1 MSACNY
7 DSQATAD
14 DGSCSYPTVYY
25 MDADFDGFGSNDM
38 WGMTNTFCTD
48 PGLGW
53 SLNNLDC
60 NDNNDLIFPGAT
72 ELCNGLDDDC
82 SGTADNGLTFNEYFA
97 DADGDSFGVPAL
109 NYVVTPITYQLLTPQ
124 VLPSNV
130 TLDLAGRIMS
140 YTGIS
145 INGATNTEVVAA
157 GSTVSLTYN
166 LAVTWGPNLYCPG
179 CVTQSYIGIGGSTTT
194 LQCENGIYD
203 GYNTSYNSGTFT
215 APTTPGTY
223 YLVQNGSLDYFCQP
237 QTYANTPANAIAILQ
252 VEGTLP
258 TFTNAGP
265 NCDDCTAQVPIGFT
279 FPFYGNT
286 YSSLAISSNGFVSF
300 DLGVPNGCCFGN
312 ILPGADAV
320 NNMIALGW
328 YDLLPNNGQ
337 ITYFNLTNPNRL
349 VIQYSNAPEYS
360 GSGSLTGQIVMFES
374 GLIQL
379 IYSNLTTATHEAT
392 AGVENASG
400 TVGVT
405 LSGLNAQIGSLFNV
419 AYEFVYSS
427 SILVPG
433 VSSCTPLVGYA
444 LNNTDC
450 LDNNPALNPGATELC
465 NGIDDNCS
473 GVADDG
479 LTFTDYY
486 ADLDLDGYGAGA
498 ATNACAQP
506 IGFVTTNTDCD
517 DNNASANPAA
527 TEICNTIDDNCD
539 GQIDEGVQNTYYVD
553 MDGDGYGSMNFWS
566 IQACTAP
573 LGFALSSND
582 CADNNPAINPGA
594 TEVCNTIDENC
605 DGQINE
611 GFGPLTIYYADAD
624 GDGYGNGTQAISVL
638 LQGSSSASVSNGSL
652 VIVGSNTF
660 TGSSLTGSVS
670 FVAPVD
676 ATYIFDWSYSTNDVG
691 PNYDPAYY
699 INGTAYPLSDDF
711 GPQTQSGT
719 LSVTVTAGSTFGF
732 SVLTTDDVAG
742 SATLTISNFN
752 GFTLPTFTQA
762 CSQPAGYALVN
773 GDCNDSDASVNPA
786 ATELC
791 NGIDDDCDGLIESQP
806 SQPTLACYETA
817 TFNTTTCSWNV
828 TGTPVLAN
836 AGGDATECGGSSSV
850 YNLIYQNATGSGGT
864 ASWSSTGNGWFQYL
878 TGSGPYTDLSPL
890 YHVGSTDLSSG
901 SVTLTLTVTGANG
914 CVATSSF
921 VLTLVAP
928 PVAVIDPSV
937 VNPWDELH
945 VCAGGSYDFSNAVV
959 SPGADIY
966 WNGGDGSF
974 NSDNIQNPIY
984 TPGPQDISNGNVYIH
999 LNVMSFDGTT
1009 LCDNMVDIN
1018 LVIDP
1023 APAMPTLACYETASF
1038 NPATCS
1044 WTVTGTQPAQPTLA
1058 CYQSATFNTS
1068 TCSWDVTGTPV
1079 LANAGGAASTCGG
1092 SYSLYNLLYQN
1103 ATGSGGTASWSS
1115 TGNGWFQYLTGS
1127 GPYTDLS
1134 PLYHVGSTDLSS
1146 GSVTLT
1152 LTVTGANGCVATSSF
1167 VLTLVAP
1174 PVAVID
1180 PSVVNPWDELH
1191 VCAGGSYDFSNAV
1204 VSPGADIYWNGGDG
1218 SFNSD
1223 NIQNPIYTPGPQDI
1237 SNGNVYIHLNV
1248 MSFDGTTLCDN
1259 MVDINLVIDPA
1270 PAMPTLACYET
1281 ASFNPASCVW
1291 DVTATGGSTTYYA
1304 DLDGDGFG
1312 DASTSIQG
1320 YTCLGAPAGYVTD
1333 AADCNDSNAAVHPGA
1348 TEVCNGIDD
1357 NCSGV
1362 ADEGLTFTDYYADLD
1377 LDGYGAGAAT
1387 NACAQPIGFVT
1398 TNTDCDD
1405 NNASANPAATEI
1417 CNEVD
1422 DNCDGQ
1428 IDEGVQNT
1436 YYEDMDGD
1444 GYGSMSFWSIQACSA
1459 PFGFVSTNN
1468 DCADNNP
1475 AINPGAAEVC
1485 NTIDDNCDGQ
1495 INEGFGP
1502 LTVYYA
1508 DADGDGYGNGT
1519 QAINLLLQGSSSA
1532 SVSNGSLVIVGS
1544 NTFTG
1549 SSLTGSVS
1557 FVAPVDATYTF
1568 DWSYSTIDGPFY
1580 DPAYYI
1586 NGTVYPLTDNNGPQT
1601 QSGTQSVTVTAGS
1614 TFGFSVV
1621 TTDDV
1626 AGSATLTINNFNG
1639 FTLPTFTQ
1647 ACSQPAGYAVVNGDC
1662 DDAVATTYPGATEIC
1677 NTIDDNCNGQIDEGV
1692 QNTYYEDMD
1701 GDGYG
1706 SMSFWSIQACSAP
1719 FGFVST
1725 NNDCADNNPAI
1736 NPGAAE
1742 VCNTI
1747 DDNCDGQINE
1757 GFGPLT
1763 VYYADADGDG
1773 YGNGTQA
1780 INLLLQGSSSA
1791 SVSNGSLVIVGSNSN
1806 TGSSLTGSVSFV
1818 APVDGTYSFDWSFST
1833 IDGAYF
1839 DPAYYINGT
1848 AYPLSDIYGSQSQSG
1863 TQSVTVTAG
1872 STFGFSIVTVDDIA
1886 GSATLTVS
1894 NFNGFTL
1901 PTFTQACS
1909 QPLGYAL
1916 VNGDCNDAVA
1926 AINPG
1931 ATEVCNGIDDNCN
1944 GVAEEGLTFT
1954 NYYVD
1959 TDADG
1964 FGAGTAVNACA
1975 QPVGYVLTNT
1985 DCNNT
1990 NANIKPGIAELC
2002 TTAYDDNCNGLIN
2015 EGCVTAGENPSNAIS
2030 ITTSIWPACTAT
2042 TGTLVG
2048 ASASTSA
2055 QTICLT
2061 GEDRWHQFVATSEG
2075 VSIVVNSTTANIV
2088 IELQTAAGVLVAQEN
2103 AVSGLGGEIL
2113 NHYGLTAG
2121 QVYKVGVRNYNS
2133 AQGTGTYSICAKM
2146 LKRGGCDYGPGPYT
2160 LCQYFKATWAGATG
2174 TNYTYTF
2181 TGVSGPASGNVYT
2194 RTQNS
2199 DICVLSNVLPTLPY
2213 GSTYNVL
2220 ITNIYTINDGAGVA
2234 ENISVPALSPCTMS
2248 TTAQPVTVLRTTDQC
2263 AAGPRFRGAVVAALP
2278 WVCGSTNWRWEF
2290 TELNAAG
2297 QPVGLPITVNRGAA
2311 SNYIT
2316 LSTIAQLQYGKT
2328 YNVRTAPILSYTGTN
2343 YQWGTTACMSIV
2355 GTAGMI
2361 AEGGSESESST
2372 KVEIANEVNM
2382 SLYPNP
2388 THGTDVNINLSGV
2401 TSENVQIRV
2410 VDAMGRQVWSNRYS
2424 ADGILNTNITF
2435 ERPLANGLY
2444 FVEAIYNGELQTQ
2457 RMMVQK

>member
-1 MSACNY
+1 MKRFLSFALLLLSFSMARAQGGSCYATYFSDADADSFGASDATIPSVLINEGFDNLSTTLSSGWSQQNFSSSIGTTSYFQGDQFVFNAHSGAADTYAAVNYNSGAGLSTLDNWLITPEVSLENGAQFKFWSRTVPFPTYPDRLQVRMSVAGASTNISDFTTLLLDINPTYSSSGYPTEWTEYTATVTGIVTPTTGRFAFRYFVENGGPFGANSDYIGIDDVNYALPSINSILACGGAPAGYVLNNTDCADSNPAVNPSVTEVCNGIDDNCNSIIDDVILAFQPNVFPQDSWNLYAFNSMDYSSNYAGFYNSTGSGFNTTLDWSGDAAPSSAAGWNGCTVDIDNHTYSIKRQGFPTFAGGSTIVLMSWDDDVEIFVNGTSVYTAGCCGNNSLTAAWSGVLDATSTIEVRIKEYGGGSFVSFDVLPTVPGCIASNACNY
-7 DSQATAD
+7 NASATID
-14 DGSCSYPTVYY
+14 DGSCVYPTLNYFV
-25 MDADFDGFGSNDM
+25 DFDFDGYGLNDM
-38 WGMTNTFCTD
+38 WGMPNSFCTD

-53 SLNNLDC
+53 SLNNSDC
-60 NDNNDLIFPGAT
+60 DDYNDLIFPGAT

-82 SGTADNGLTFNEYFA
+82 SGIADDGLTFNEYFA

-145 INGATNTEVVAA
+145 INGASNTEVVAA
-157 GSTVSLTYN
+157 GSTVSLAYN
-166 LAVTWGPNLYCPG
+166 LAVTWGPDLYCAG
-179 CVTQSYIGIGGSTTT
+179 CITQSYIGIGGSTTT
-194 LQCENGIYD
+194 LQCEDGIYD
-203 GYNTSYNSGTFT
+203 GYTNSYNSGTFI

-223 YLVQNGSLDYFCQP
+223 YIVQNGSLDFVCQP
-237 QTYANTPANAIAILQ
+237 QTYANTSANAIAILQ
-252 VEGTLP
+252 VEGSLP
-258 TFTNAGP
+258 AVTNPGP
-265 NCDDCTAQVPIGFT
+265 NCDDCTSQIPIGFS

-286 YSSLAISSNGFVSF
+286 YSDLAISSNGFVSF

-312 ILPGADAV
+312 VVPGADAV

-337 ITYFNLTNPNRL
+337 VTYFNLSNPNRL
-349 VIQYSNAPEYS
+349 VIQYSNAPEFS

-374 GLIQL
+374 GLVQL
-379 IYSNLTTATHEAT
+379 IYSNLTTQTHEAT
-392 AGVENASG
+392 AGLENATG

-405 LSGLNAQIGSLFNV
+405 ISGLNAQIGSLSNV
-419 AYEFVYSS
+419 AYEFVYMPSTLNS
-427 SILVPG
+427 GI
-433 VSSCTPLVGYA
+433 SSCTPLVGYA

-450 LDNNPALNPGATELC
+450 LDNNPAINPGATEVC
-465 NGIDDNCS
+465 NGIDDNC
-473 GVADDG
+473 DTQIDEG
-479 LTFTDYY
+479 LTFTDYF

-506 IGFVTTNTDCD
+506 TGFVTTNTDCD

-539 GQIDEGVQNTYYVD
+539 GQIDEGVQNTYYED
-553 MDGDGYGSMNFWS
+553 MDGDGYGSMSFWS
-566 IQACTAP
+566 IQACSAP
-573 LGFALSSND
+573 FGFVSTNND

-594 TEVCNTIDENC
+594 AEACNTIDDNC

-611 GFGPLTIYYADAD
+611 GFGPLTLYYADAD
-624 GDGYGNGTQAISVL
+624 GDGYGNGTQAIDVL

-652 VIVGSNTF
+652 IIVGSNSSTN
-660 TGSSLTGSVS
+660 SSLTGSVS

-676 ATYIFDWSYSTNDVG
+676 ATYTFDWSYSTVDSG
-691 PNYDPAYY
+691 PNWDPAYY
-699 INGTAYPLSDDF
+699 INGTAYPLTDDF

-719 LSVTVTAGSTFGF
+719 QSVTVTAGSTFGF
-732 SVLTTDDVAG
+732 SVVTVDDVAG
-742 SATLTISNFN
+742 SATLTINNFN

-762 CSQPAGYALVN
+762 CSQPAGYAVVN
-773 GDCNDSDASVNPA
+773 GDCDDAVA
-786 ATELC
+786 A
-791 NGIDDDCDGLIESQP
+791 
-806 SQPTLACYETA
+806 
-817 TFNTTTCSWNV
+817 
-828 TGTPVLAN
+828 
-836 AGGDATECGGSSSV
+836 
-850 YNLIYQNATGSGGT
+850 
-864 ASWSSTGNGWFQYL
+864 
-878 TGSGPYTDLSPL
+878 
-890 YHVGSTDLSSG
+890 
-901 SVTLTLTVTGANG
+901 
-914 CVATSSF
+914 
-921 VLTLVAP
+921 
-928 PVAVIDPSV
+928 
-937 VNPWDELH
+937 
-945 VCAGGSYDFSNAVV
+945 
-959 SPGADIY
+959 
-966 WNGGDGSF
+966 
-974 NSDNIQNPIY
+974 
-984 TPGPQDISNGNVYIH
+984 
-999 LNVMSFDGTT
+999 
-1009 LCDNMVDIN
+1009 IN
-1018 LVIDP
+1018 
-1023 APAMPTLACYETASF
+1023 
-1038 NPATCS
+1038 
-1044 WTVTGTQPAQPTLA
+1044 
-1058 CYQSATFNTS
+1058 
-1068 TCSWDVTGTPV
+1068 
-1079 LANAGGAASTCGG
+1079 
-1092 SYSLYNLLYQN
+1092 
-1103 ATGSGGTASWSS
+1103 
-1115 TGNGWFQYLTGS
+1115 
-1127 GPYTDLS
+1127 
-1134 PLYHVGSTDLSS
+1134 
-1146 GSVTLT
+1146 
-1152 LTVTGANGCVATSSF
+1152 
-1167 VLTLVAP
+1167 
-1174 PVAVID
+1174 
-1180 PSVVNPWDELH
+1180 
-1191 VCAGGSYDFSNAV
+1191 
-1204 VSPGADIYWNGGDG
+1204 
-1218 SFNSD
+1218 
-1223 NIQNPIYTPGPQDI
+1223 
-1237 SNGNVYIHLNV
+1237 
-1248 MSFDGTTLCDN
+1248 
-1259 MVDINLVIDPA
+1259 
-1270 PAMPTLACYET
+1270 
-1281 ASFNPASCVW
+1281 
-1291 DVTATGGSTTYYA
+1291 
-1304 DLDGDGFG
+1304 
-1312 DASTSIQG
+1312 
-1320 YTCLGAPAGYVTD
+1320 
-1333 AADCNDSNAAVHPGA
+1333 PGA

-1362 ADEGLTFTDYYADLD
+1362 AEEGLTFTDYYADLD

-1459 PFGFVSTNN
+1459 PFGFVSSNN

-1502 LTVYYA
+1502 LTLYYA

-1532 SVSNGSLVIVGS
+1532 SVSNGSLIILGS
-1544 NTFTG
+1544 NSSTN

-1586 NGTVYPLTDNNGPQT
+1586 NGTAYPLTDNNGPQT

-1662 DDAVATTYPGATEIC
+1662 DDAI
-1677 NTIDDNCNGQIDEGV
+1677 
-1692 QNTYYEDMD
+1692 
-1701 GDGYG
+1701 
-1706 SMSFWSIQACSAP
+1706 
-1719 FGFVST
+1719 
-1725 NNDCADNNPAI
+1725 
-1736 NPGAAE
+1736 
-1742 VCNTI
+1742 
-1747 DDNCDGQINE
+1747 
-1757 GFGPLT
+1757 
-1763 VYYADADGDG
+1763 
-1773 YGNGTQA
+1773 
-1780 INLLLQGSSSA
+1780 
-1791 SVSNGSLVIVGSNSN
+1791 
-1806 TGSSLTGSVSFV
+1806 
-1818 APVDGTYSFDWSFST
+1818 
-1833 IDGAYF
+1833 
-1839 DPAYYINGT
+1839 
-1848 AYPLSDIYGSQSQSG
+1848 
-1863 TQSVTVTAG
+1863 
-1872 STFGFSIVTVDDIA
+1872 
-1886 GSATLTVS
+1886 
-1894 NFNGFTL
+1894 
-1901 PTFTQACS
+1901 
-1909 QPLGYAL
+1909 
-1916 VNGDCNDAVA
+1916 A

-1931 ATEVCNGIDDNCN
+1931 ATEVCNGIDDNCS
-1944 GVAEEGLTFT
+1944 GVADEGLTFT
-1954 NYYVD
+1954 NYYADVD
-1959 TDADG
+1959 GDG
-1964 FGAGTAVNACA
+1964 YGAGAATNACA
-1975 QPVGYVLTNT
+1975 QPTGFVTTNT

-1990 NANIKPGIAELC
+1990 NAAVNPGATELC
-2002 TTAYDDNCNGLIN
+2002 TTSVDDNCNGVIN
-2015 EGCVTAGENPSNAIS
+2015 EGCVTAGEDPSNATS
-2030 ITTSIWPACTAT
+2030 ITPSLWPACTAVS
-2042 TGTLVG
+2042 GTLVG

-2075 VSIVVNSTTANIV
+2075 ASIVVNSTSADIV
-2088 IELQTAAGVLVAQEN
+2088 IELQTAAGLLVAQEN
-2103 AVSGLGGEIL
+2103 AVSGLGGETL

-2121 QVYKVGVRNYNS
+2121 QVYKIGVRNYNS
-2133 AQGTGTYSICAKM
+2133 ALGTGTYSICAKM

-2174 TNYTYTF
+2174 TSYTYTF

-2199 DICVLSNVLPTLPY
+2199 DICVLSSVLPTLPY

-2220 ITNIYTINDGAGVA
+2220 ITNTYTINNGAGVA
-2234 ENISVPALSPCTMS
+2234 ETISVPGLAPCTMS
-2248 TTAQPVTVLRTTDQC
+2248 TATQPVTALRVSNQC
-2263 AAGPRFRGAVVAALP
+2263 AAGPRFRGAVVASLP
-2278 WVCGSTNWRWEF
+2278 WVCGATNWRWEF
-2290 TELNAAG
+2290 TELDAFGN
-2297 QPVGLPITVNRGAA
+2297 PVGLPITVNRGAA

-2316 LSTIAQLQYGKT
+2316 LSTVAQLQYGKT

-2401 TSENVQIRV
+2401 TSDNVQIRV

-2424 ADGILNTNITF
+2424 VDGILNTNITF
-2435 ERPLANGLY
+2435 EQPLANGLY